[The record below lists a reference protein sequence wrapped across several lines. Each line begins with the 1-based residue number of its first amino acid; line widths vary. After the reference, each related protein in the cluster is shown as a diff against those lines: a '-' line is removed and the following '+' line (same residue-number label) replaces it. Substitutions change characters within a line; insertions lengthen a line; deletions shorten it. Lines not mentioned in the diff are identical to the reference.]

1 MHAIIYSWVKLSA
14 RGQCK
19 LSSKSPFI
27 VANVSHSPPGGAWI
41 SPPASEIPD
50 SSDGPVRGGPGSTAS
65 LPIIDDASAVPAD
78 MLQEGISSDCNRWIV
93 ANNTQAAC
101 WKLAN
106 DAKISTQRLFELNP
120 VLGTAGEFCAT
131 RVWLGYYYCIAT
143 PGDGTSPSPTK
154 PITSA
159 TPTTGPAKPTQ
170 TQSGIDPNCNS
181 FAQAPETGAS
191 CWSIANGAGIDLA
204 DFYKWNT
211 GLGSNGE
218 NCNTQIWPQYYY
230 CVGVA
235 TTTSKAPTTTTKA
248 PATTSSA
255 PKPARTQ
262 TGFPSNCTKWVEAKD
277 GDSCWAIS
285 NANGIDA
292 NLFYKLNPV
301 LGEGGVNCGSQIWP
315 TYFYCLAT

>member
-1 MHAIIYSWVKLSA
+1 MAQVATWNPSILGACDHLLV
-14 RGQCK
+14 GQVVC
-19 LSSKSPFI
+19 S
-27 VANVSHSPPGGAWI
+27 SPPGGAWI

-50 SSDGPVRGGPGSTAS
+50 SSEGPVRGGPGSTAS
-65 LPIIDDASAVPAD
+65 LPIIGDASAVFAD

-106 DAKISTQRLFELNP
+106 DAKISTQRLFALNP

-131 RVWLGYYYCIAT
+131 RVWLGYYFCIAT
-143 PGDGTSPSPTK
+143 PGDGTSPSSTK
-154 PITSA
+154 PIT
-159 TPTTGPAKPTQ
+159 T
-170 TQSGIDPNCNS
+170 
-181 FAQAPETGAS
+181 PETGAS
-191 CWSIANGAGIDLA
+191 CWSIANGAGVDLA
-204 DFYKWNT
+204 NFYKWNT

-218 NCNTQIWPQYYY
+218 NCNTQIWLQYYY

-235 TTTSKAPTTTTKA
+235 TTTSNAPTTTSKA
-248 PATTSSA
+248 PTTTSSA

-262 TGFPSNCTKWVEAKD
+262 AGFPSNCTKWVEAKD

-285 NANGIDA
+285 NANGVDT

-301 LGEGGVNCGSQIWP
+301 LGEGGANCGTQIWP
-315 TYFYCLAT
+315 TYSYCLAT